1 MTSATRAKLRG
12 MAYTL
17 EPILHIGKEGITEN
31 IVTQA
36 DEALEARELIKGTV
50 QKNCDDPVREVC
62 HALAAELGAEPI
74 QVIGR
79 KFVLYRPSEKNP
91 RIGL

>member
-1 MTSATRAKLRG
+1 MKHKQNIHWSRLLRRALALFLATLAAWLLLVCAGAGSAANAFKSLG
-12 MAYTL
+12 ESSAF
-17 EPILHIGKEGITEN
+17 
-31 IVTQA
+31 VSA
-36 DEALEARELIKGTV
+36 
-50 QKNCDDPVREVC
+50 
-62 HALAAELGAEPI
+62 ALAAELGAEPI

>member
-1 MTSATRAKLRG
+1 MKHKQNIHWSRLLRRALALFLATLAAWLLLVCAGAGAAANAFKSLGESSAFVSA
-12 MAYTL
+12 
-17 EPILHIGKEGITEN
+17 
-31 IVTQA
+31 
-36 DEALEARELIKGTV
+36 
-50 QKNCDDPVREVC
+50 
-62 HALAAELGAEPI
+62 ALAAELGAEPI